1 MAVKISYDDQTPGVL
16 IEYSGIVGAAE
27 AIGVTRTVF
36 SDPRFPTLKYWISD
50 RTATD
55 KFDIDAGD
63 AERIASLTREAARTN
78 SHLVMAQVSPNDIDF
93 GMSRMYEMLAGEEGF
108 RTMVVRTRAE
118 AERWVEEQLQTHL
131 TR

>member
-1 MAVKISYDDQTPGVL
+1 MVRKPSSPASISYM
-16 IEYSGIVGAAE
+16 Y
-27 AIGVTRTVF
+27 
-36 SDPRFPTLKYWISD
+36 
-50 RTATD
+50 
-55 KFDIDAGD
+55 
-63 AERIASLTREAARTN
+63 
-78 SHLVMAQVSPNDIDF
+78 DIDF